1 MALTYYTMLDLGNIL
16 LFASQDQELRE
27 RLRLGAE
34 RLLAWQHAAGDWEVD
49 ISIPAAALVVL
60 TGEY

>member
-1 MALTYYTMLDLGNIL
+1 MLDLGNIL